1 MKTKKLLLMF
11 LSVLML
17 LSCFFAL
24 NNTYAGALSGFGKII
39 SNQPV
44 NAPKNIP
51 DALKFYYSNHNFNA
65 LLLIF
70 KKHPKQAS
78 KITTDHNILHL
89 IAGAAKQNDK
99 VVAEIIYIALKYNKH
114 LKPNYQGTVI
124 ANSEYKKR
132 CFISAT
138 SIHYVTPIF
147 MAAVNNLKLVY
158 RVLNNNKANPNITSI
173 IYHDKVVNSNNLGI
187 MASCIYVS
195 YKNTLSAK
203 MAKVDIESGR
213 GISLHYYSSTAGN
226 GVSHNR
232 NFLNVPLIWH
242 FGNIN

>member
-1 MKTKKLLLMF
+1 MKTKKLLLI
-11 LSVLML
+11 LLPVLL
-17 LSCFFAL
+17 LLTCFSL
-24 NNTYAGALSGFGKII
+24 NNTYAGVLSGFGKII
-39 SNQPV
+39 SNQPI
-44 NAPKNIP
+44 NIPKNVP
-51 DALKFYYSNHNFNA
+51 DALKLYYHNHNFNA

-70 KKHPKQAS
+70 KKHPNQAS
-78 KITTDHNILHL
+78 KITTNHDVLHL
-89 IAGAAKQNDK
+89 IAGASKQNDK
-99 VVAEIIYIALKYNKH
+99 VAAEIIYIAFKYNKH
-114 LKPNYQGTVI
+114 LKPNHQGTVT

-147 MAAVNNLKLVY
+147 MAAVNNLKIVY
-158 RVLNNNKANPNITSI
+158 RVLISYGANPNVTSI
-173 IYHDKVVNSNNLGI
+173 IYHNKVVNSNNFGI

-203 MAKVDIESGR
+203 MANADIESGR

>member
-1 MKTKKLLLMF
+1 MKTRKLLLMF
-11 LSVLML
+11 LAVLAL
-17 LSCFFAL
+17 LSCFFVS
-24 NNTYAGALSGFGKII
+24 NNAYAGALSGFGQII

-44 NAPKNIP
+44 NKPKNIP
-51 DALKFYYSNHNFNA
+51 YALKLYYHNHNFNA

-78 KITTDHNILHL
+78 KLTTDHDILHL
-89 IAGAAKQNDK
+89 IAKSRKQNDK
-99 VVAEIIYIALKYNKH
+99 VTAEIIYIAFKYNKH

-132 CFISAT
+132 CFNSAT
-138 SIHYVTPIF
+138 SIHYATPIF
-147 MAAVNNLKLVY
+147 MAAVNNLRLVY
-158 RVLNNNKANPNITSI
+158 RVLNSYRANPDITSI
-173 IYHDKVVNSNNLGI
+173 IYHNRVVNSNNFSI
-187 MASCIYVS
+187 MASCIYAS

-203 MAKVDIESGR
+203 MAKADIESGR

-232 NFLNVPLIWH
+232 NFLNVPLTWRL
-242 FGNIN
+242 GNIN